1 MAETVSLLKTSRFKD
16 TAIFRAEVDK
26 VITALIEVPPEF
38 YQTDPNSKRHT
49 LAQHE
54 IGFLDRLAVAYYGE
68 GFESLWVAVAFANG
82 VTDPEFDLQPGDV
95 LVIPPR
101 PLVMQFLARAGRGG
115 T

>member
-1 MAETVSLLKTSRFKD
+1 LDWASERERLRDVPDLGRVVTLPRGDRQRIVIDFHPDLKGR
-16 TAIFRAEVDK
+16 
-26 VITALIEVPPEF
+26 
-38 YQTDPNSKRHT
+38 KRY
-49 LAQHE
+49 LWA
-54 IGFLDRLAVAYYGE
+54 FYGE